1 MRLLENLMF
10 ASPDTI
16 ADSAPW
22 RRLTALL
29 PAWRRI
35 PLYQA
40 RLAVNIISPED
51 FARLPFITKPELR
64 ENFPANFLTAENDLS
79 ARVEAGSVELEY
91 TSGTSDERTPV
102 MFRRGWWDEQEG
114 RALRLN
120 EFIADALAE
129 NPAARRATLTPPVCN
144 GRACPTVWASREQRT
159 IGATLYLNLA
169 RIPFTLSEAE
179 LSRMAREISEWSPLF
194 LDVDPVHAVWFALY
208 CERQGLRFPSL
219 QFILTSYEFTS
230 VMHRRILQRVFG
242 VPVLNL
248 YGSTEAGHLLMED
261 THGKM
266 SPSETTAYLELVNVD
281 AGGVGEL
288 VVTSLSN
295 ELMPL
300 LRYRTGDLV
309 ARREEICGTTFI
321 LHGRARDALR
331 AGDGRRVT
339 TLEVDR
345 CFEKVAG
352 LAHYELRQQADGNC
366 TLRFMPDIGAPD
378 PKEISALT
386 ARLESLL
393 QTTEKIGAEAVP
405 MVVPTHSGKFRLTV
419 PFVA

>member
-1 MRLLENLMF
+1 MNVSPELVAEPAQWSRL
-10 ASPDTI
+10 AG
-16 ADSAPW
+16 
-22 RRLTALL
+22 LL
-29 PAWRRI
+29 PQWREI
-35 PLYQA
+35 PLYRA
-40 RLAVNIISPED
+40 RLAGAVRSPAD
-51 FARLPFITKPELR
+51 FARLPFVTKAELR
-64 ENFPANFLTAENDLS
+64 DNFPGNFLAPEHSL
-79 ARVEAGSVELEY
+79 AAWIEEGRVELEY

-114 RALRLN
+114 HALRLN
-120 EFIADALAE
+120 EFVADLLDE
-129 NPAARRATLTPPVCN
+129 HPAARRATLTSPVCN

-159 IGATLYLNLA
+159 LGTTVYLNLA
-169 RIPFTLSEAE
+169 RIPFTLAEAD
-179 LSRMAREISEWSPLF
+179 LARMAQEITEWQPLF

-208 CERQGLRFPSL
+208 CERHGLRFPSV

-230 VMHRRILQRVFG
+230 VVHRRILQRVFG

-248 YGSTEAGHLLMED
+248 YGSTEAGHLLMQD

-266 SPSETTAYLELVNVD
+266 APSEATAYLELVAED

-309 ARREEICGTTFI
+309 ARREEACGTTYVI
-321 LHGRARDALR
+321 HGRARDALR

-345 CFEKVAG
+345 CFENVAG
-352 LAHYELRQQADGNC
+352 IAHYELRQSEQGTAVLRLVPDVQGPDAA
-366 TLRFMPDIGAPD
+366 TL
-378 PKEISALT
+378 SALT
-386 ARLESLL
+386 ARLEALL
-393 QTTEKIGAEAVP
+393 QTPEKITVETLP

-419 PFVA
+419 PGGG